1 MVSNEQNNVINIT
14 ENNST
19 TEDTAN
25 TDTTAKLKNR
35 ILDMAKRVM
44 RW

>member
-1 MVSNEQNNVINIT
+1 MASEHNTVNN